1 LPASPGTPHPLAG
14 YFSPIFAKCRRLL
27 GDSAAAEDVA
37 QEAIFRLWK
46 SNLAAGADTRTTMAW
61 LYRTCTRLAIDELR
75 RRRAHVGT
83 AADARM
89 EAVPCGV
96 DAAAC
101 LEARQLVARLAGSI
115 PADELDAVV
124 LCRVD
129 GLTHPEVAVVLEV
142 SERTVRRLLASFDE
156 RTAPLQRE
164 LLS

>member
-1 LPASPGTPHPLAG
+1 MPASPGTSHPLAG

-27 GDSAAAEDVA
+27 GDTAAAEDVA
-37 QEAIFRLWK
+37 QETIFRLWK
-46 SNLAAGADTRTTMAW
+46 SNLGAGTDPRTIMAW

-75 RRRAHVGT
+75 RRRKTQAPDT
-83 AADARM
+83 PL

-101 LEARQLVARLAGSI
+101 LEARHLVARLAGSV
-115 PADELDAVV
+115 PAEELDTVV

-129 GLTHPEVAVVLEV
+129 GLSHPEVAQVLDV
-142 SERTVRRLLASFDE
+142 SERTVRRLLASFDA

-164 LLS
+164 MLS